1 MYQPKPSRSIF
12 GVASMDLFASALGAF
27 VILTIVSLPFFM
39 NSNRSE
45 ESQPMVEQYN
55 RLYNQN
61 ENLRQQLQQLQ
72 QQNERIS
79 INDLELLLLVD
90 FSNSYA
96 SFLDGLEYELRTLA
110 KFWNRRGKKIHLS
123 LLLYGDQNTRY
134 PTLQA
139 NMEVQGRDDLSAVY
153 ALLHR
158 IRSDTFQQM
167 NDSHL
172 NRDGP
177 EALHLALEEANSHHW
192 SLPEAQRFVFVHYDN
207 ICYPQQMENCTEQLH
222 TLSQQVASL
231 FMKYTQTATS
241 VDREQAIVLAQQ
253 SGTTFIDSGQSWTL
267 QIFNSADI
275 PVLKD

>member
-61 ENLRQQLQQLQ
+61 ENLRQQLQ